1 MENIFRSLSFN
12 IVQAVYPLI
21 PDLYGII
28 IDIGSNQYFTA
39 EAIQKLSSNIY
50 LVISVCMLFALG
62 ISLIS
67 AIVNPDLFSDKKKG
81 VKSVALRSVA
91 AIFLIILI
99 PMGFNKLYEVQSDV
113 VKNQL
118 VEKIV
123 LGMDPNVSNDP
134 GQILAA
140 YGFASFC
147 EPHETVSSQALSSQ
161 GADLYNKALTEDISY
176 IKQMDGVINSKT
188 NGEYDLEYNAIIA
201 PAVGIYLLYQMIII
215 AIDIALRTIKLG
227 MLQLI
232 APIILCG
239 YVIAGTDIL
248 QKWFKMVMSTFVL
261 LFLKMAMIAF
271 MIFGLSL
278 LPDFLENFSSKS
290 FWYRGF
296 LRMFIIIGLL
306 QLIKQIPEIINN
318 IFGANIKD
326 RGGIRGRLGEM
337 AGVGALA
344 QRGWDQHRQHPIQ
357 TAQTLVSAPL
367 SAVGG
372 GLAHNVAAINRA
384 RGQWTNGNRR
394 AAIGTVL
401 GGLLGTGGAA
411 MRGGRMG
418 WQNRNLQGIGA
429 QGHRYEDT
437 HVGDSTLN
445 GRVQDSI
452 LSGLGLRTRQE
463 QQEQRDRL
471 VNYNGNRYTVDQLNN
486 MRSQHDAVM
495 QRRNAIR
502 DAAVDAI
509 TADDSNLRMNVTGLG
524 TGNYNQLLHQLE
536 GMRNAPLQQRAG
548 ETDVQF
554 QQRVADHQQRIN
566 DLENDLMLARNNTR
580 DALIEYAMSHGG
592 EFERRDENNHIIH
605 SINGETV
612 NGVNINAIDATQNAV
627 SARDRGIIQTNYN
640 TINDMGIGDIHSLQA
655 LNDANAEAQNNLN
668 AIDTALQSHQQR
680 VYDRQNSEEGRERA
694 DSNTSVQN
702 RNNGGSNNGGGGN
715 GH

>member
-67 AIVNPDLFSDKKKG
+67 AIVNPDLLSDKKKG

-147 EPHETVSSQALSSQ
+147 EPQETVSSQALGSQ
-161 GADLYNKALTEDISY
+161 GMDLYNKALTEDINY

-188 NGEYDLEYNAIIA
+188 NGEYDLQYNAIIA

-318 IFGANIKD
+318 IFSANIKD

-344 QRGWDQHRQHPIQ
+344 QRGWDQLRQHPLQ

-372 GLAHNVAAINRA
+372 GLAHNVAAFRRA
-384 RGQWTNGNRR
+384 REVGHR
-394 AAIGTVL
+394 IGGFRGFTAGL
-401 GGLLGTGGAA
+401 GTMAGGLLTTGGA
-411 MRGGRMG
+411 MYRGGRAG

-429 QGHRYEDT
+429 QGRRYEDT

-463 QQEQRDRL
+463 QRELEDKFIMHNGRRMTFEELQARQKVNKSFDEVRSSVRSQIETSIDRENSG
-471 VNYNGNRYTVDQLNN
+471 VNMSVTYGTHTINGNSASIRKQIEALSNATAAELGMTAREKAELIAGLN
-486 MRSQHDAVM
+486 QQFAIE
-495 QRRNAIR
+495 RNAVL
-502 DAAVDAI
+502 DTAENQVWTNGTGAMVNGAAVLSTGGDIAAVNEQMNHMTDLVDDNEDLQNIINNSTSILTYDTDADGNRQVRI
-509 TADDSNLRMNVTGLG
+509 SNFRDGARNDVIDE
-524 TGNYNQLLHQLE
+524 YNQIN
-536 GMRNAPLQQRAG
+536 R
-548 ETDVQF
+548 DVTRHEEQI
-554 QQRVADHQQRIN
+554 QSRI
-566 DLENDLMLARNNTR
+566 T
-580 DALIEYAMSHGG
+580 
-592 EFERRDENNHIIH
+592 
-605 SINGETV
+605 T
-612 NGVNINAIDATQNAV
+612 
-627 SARDRGIIQTNYN
+627 DRG
-640 TINDMGIGDIHSLQA
+640 
-655 LNDANAEAQNNLN
+655 
-668 AIDTALQSHQQR
+668 R
-680 VYDRQNSEEGRERA
+680 EEA
-694 DSNTSVQN
+694 DSNTSVHN
-702 RNNGGSNNGGGGN
+702 RNNGGNNNGGGGN